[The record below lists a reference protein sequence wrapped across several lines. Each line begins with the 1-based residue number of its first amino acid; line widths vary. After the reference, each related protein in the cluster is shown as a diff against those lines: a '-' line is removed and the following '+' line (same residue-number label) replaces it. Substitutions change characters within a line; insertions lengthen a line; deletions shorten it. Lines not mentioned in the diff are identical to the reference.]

1 MKYFQEINSFN
12 IKNKK
17 VQRLLILSKFIK
29 NKKLYL
35 KILEEETEL
44 IKTLFK
50 IILKYFYMK
59 KSIQISNNPKDNIKK
74 IEDIISKKFRL
85 RKEFETISKFIS
97 LEKIHKNSAMEIMKK
112 GRIIMIDE
120 KGKSKNL
127 KIADLIDFSKRINKI
142 KNEVNKTIIRDK
154 YKKV

>member
-44 IKTLFK
+44 IKILFK

-74 IEDIISKKFRL
+74 IEDIISKKFGL
-85 RKEFETISKFIS
+85 KKEFEIISKFIS

-112 GRIIMIDE
+112 GKIIMIDE